1 MVDLAVSPRADSGW
15 HSRGRGDGAGGL
27 PMAIRADK
35 SHLGEE
41 SSTRRFG
48 ITAVMSDLLGAGLL
62 LVPPAVGTV
71 NGGALLTHP

>member
-1 MVDLAVSPRADSGW
+1 MAGGVGMVLAVYT
-15 HSRGRGDGAGGL
+15 
-27 PMAIRADK
+27 MAIRADK

-71 NGGALLTHP
+71 NGGALLRCC